1 MTEERLNN
9 NDNNFEYTP
18 IFPAQDP
25 AEKQRKYEE
34 ETQRI
39 EKYFDKAM
47 VEIPLDGKKRIWL
60 EKQTNP
66 EYCIMIGNSDEES
79 KHLFLLLKSRTKHKS
94 ETDKQFEQMRRE
106 LRLQSMQME
115 DLNNIY
121 NVFEGT
127 VQKVQKLIDGKGG
140 DPNKVSVSEMIV
152 PVCLGEENFNFYY
165 MPDGMG
171 SRNYDALRDAKR
183 RIGDRNIKHEDI
195 NPVRD
200 YMESDDTN

>member
-1 MTEERLNN
+1 MIKERLND
-9 NDNNFEYTP
+9 NDPDYAP
-18 IFPAQDP
+18 LFPP
-25 AEKQRKYEE
+25 PPSPVEKQRKYEA

-39 EKYFDKAM
+39 EINFIQAM

-66 EYCIMIGNSDEES
+66 EYCIMIGSSDEER

-106 LRLQSMQME
+106 LLLQSMQME

-121 NVFEGT
+121 NVFQGT
-127 VQKVQKLIDGKGG
+127 VQKVQELIDGKEG

-152 PVCLGEENFNFYY
+152 PVCLEEENFNFYY

-200 YMESDDTN
+200 YIEPDDTN